1 MDAMVYRDDG
11 KYLTETSDQG
21 NSNYLL
27 CFSILFVEM
36 FTRIFLLFSFPAL
49 VCVALSLHFLEYRNG
64 SSSCLKKQTVHVSH
78 QGQNHQESNR

>member
-36 FTRIFLLFSFPAL
+36 FTRIFLLFSPL
-49 VCVALSLHFLEYRNG
+49 LSASHFHFIFSN
-64 SSSCLKKQTVHVSH
+64 TVMARHHV
-78 QGQNHQESNR
+78 